1 MHNLRL
7 EDQVLENL
15 TSTWRKEESG
25 RIHGLARLMGD
36 IARSSLAD
44 TTLKGVDQPPVAP
57 WAPQSDQLEKLSHNK
72 ALAKVK

>member
-1 MHNLRL
+1 
-7 EDQVLENL
+7 
-15 TSTWRKEESG
+15 
-25 RIHGLARLMGD
+25 MGD

-57 WAPQSDQLEKLSHNK
+57 WAPQSDQLEKLSHTK